1 MVSTTWDSKPS
12 DALSPLEVGLLFL
25 AGVGAGIINASVGSG
40 SLLTFPTM
48 VAIGVPPIVANVS
61 GNIGV
66 LPASFAGAIAY
77 RKFYRGSVR
86 HLVITAIYSA
96 LGGIGGALLLLA
108 LPPELFELIV
118 PVLIAMAVILVML
131 GPRIKR
137 AVLAKRA
144 SSERPDSRM
153 PLYLATAGSGV
164 YGGYFGAGQGII
176 LLSFLALMLRGGLQR
191 ANAYKNVLAAAG
203 NVGAAAVFVFLAEI
217 NWLLVLILAV
227 SSFIGGSIGGKYGQR
242 VPESVYRFFIVII
255 GIAAITYFFVT

>member
-1 MVSTTWDSKPS
+1 MN
-12 DALSPLEVGLLFL
+12 PLEIAFLFI
-25 AGVGAGIINASVGSG
+25 AGVGAGIINAAVGSG

-48 VAIGVPPIVANVS
+48 VAIGIPPIVANVS

-77 RKFYRGSVR
+77 RRFYRGSVR
-86 HLVITAIYSA
+86 HLVITALYSA

-118 PVLIAMAVILVML
+118 PVLIGMAVILVML

-137 AVLAKRA
+137 AVLARREQA
-144 SSERPDSRM
+144 ERPDSKM
-153 PLYLATAGSGV
+153 PLYLATMGSGV

-203 NVGAAAVFVFLAEI
+203 NVGAAVMFLFLAEI
-217 NWLLVLILAV
+217 NWLAVVILAV
-227 SSFIGGSIGGKYGQR
+227 SSFIGGTIGGKYGQR
-242 VPESVYRFFIVII
+242 VPESIYRLFIVII
-255 GIAAITYFFVT
+255 GVAAIIYFFVT